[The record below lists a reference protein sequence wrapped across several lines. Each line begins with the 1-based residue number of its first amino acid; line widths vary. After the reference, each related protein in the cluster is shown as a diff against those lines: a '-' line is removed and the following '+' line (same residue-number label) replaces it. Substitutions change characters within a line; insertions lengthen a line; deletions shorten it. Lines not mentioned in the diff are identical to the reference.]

1 MVEVAPECSECGEDL
16 HVNSVDRPNVD
27 WVKVV
32 CSSCGHVEN
41 VSMIRLDSD
50 VRARKDNN

>member
-1 MVEVAPECSECGEDL
+1 MAPNCDKCGEDL

-32 CSSCGHVEN
+32 CSNCGTVEN
-41 VSMIRLDSD
+41 ISMIRLDSEIKNTK
-50 VRARKDNN
+50 KDN